1 MGDGILAIL
10 KENGERSAR
19 EACQSAFEAARE
31 GLDGLS
37 ALNHDLS
44 ITPRQLKAGFALHY
58 GEVSYGNIGAGDR
71 LDFTV
76 IGPDVN
82 LTSRIE
88 RLCRELA
95 RNLIMSEDFVQY
107 LELIGNRDRSFSPA
121 RVFTDATPFRV
132 TNRFNGLDGS
142 LIGVRLFGPDWRGAC
157 WTAFHSSII
166 R

>member
-1 MGDGILAIL
+1 LQL
-10 KENGERSAR
+10 
-19 EACQSAFEAARE
+19 AFEAARE

-44 ITPRQLKAGFALHY
+44 ITPRLTAGFALHY

-88 RLCRELA
+88 RLCRELD
-95 RNLIMSEDFVQY
+95 RSLIMSEDFARY
-107 LELIGNRDRSFSPA
+107 LNSPVYEIGYFRLRGFS
-121 RVFTDATPFRV
+121 RTQ
-132 TNRFNGLDGS
+132 L
-142 LIGVRLFGPDWRGAC
+142 LFGLP
-157 WTAFHSSII
+157 TA
-166 R
+166 

>member
-1 MGDGILAIL
+1 LGDGILAIL

-95 RNLIMSEDFVQY
+95 RNLIKVPHITEISKPTQCKPGQSGKRHGQPVLVQ
-107 LELIGNRDRSFSPA
+107 R
-121 RVFTDATPFRV
+121 
-132 TNRFNGLDGS
+132 
-142 LIGVRLFGPDWRGAC
+142 
-157 WTAFHSSII
+157 
-166 R
+166 